1 MNDNYLLLEV
11 IHQNRCT
18 EHKTGITI
26 NLKNYQFLKDLYD
39 QYGDFTITKVNDELK
54 LATK

>member
-1 MNDNYLLLEV
+1 MNDNYILLEV
-11 IHQNRCT
+11 VHQNRYT
-18 EHKTGITI
+18 AHRTGITVD
-26 NLKNYQFLKDLYD
+26 LKNYQFLKDLYG